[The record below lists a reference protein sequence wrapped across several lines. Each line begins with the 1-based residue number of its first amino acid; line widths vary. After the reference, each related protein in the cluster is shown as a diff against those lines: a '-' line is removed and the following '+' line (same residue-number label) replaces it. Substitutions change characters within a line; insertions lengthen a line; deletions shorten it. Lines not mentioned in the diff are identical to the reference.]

1 MLNLLVGLGNPG
13 QEYIGTRHN
22 IGFEVIEQLSR
33 KYGVN
38 SFTNKFHSL
47 YTKTSDDLVLLKPVT
62 YVNNSGVAV
71 IEAAKFFK
79 IPPAQIFVFHD
90 DLDLETGQIKVKI
103 GGGHGGHNGLRS
115 IDQYIG
121 TDYWRVRIGISKP
134 EYKSSVSNY
143 VLKKFTKE
151 QNEIINV
158 AVEKIVKNIHIL
170 MKDGKDKFLLAVYNT
185 N

>member
-13 QEYIGTRHN
+13 QEYVGTRHN
-22 IGFEVIEQLSR
+22 IGFEVIDRLSR

-47 YTKTSDDLVLLKPVT
+47 YTRTSDDLVLLKPVT
-62 YVNNSGVAV
+62 YVNNSGAAV

-90 DLDLETGQIKVKI
+90 DLDLKTGKVKVKI

-134 EYKSSVSNY
+134 EYKSSVSDY